1 MFGKKKKD
9 PNQAMIQQIRETFGA
24 TEGSVD
30 DKELS
35 HMIDLVGGADTLMRQ
50 LVHRT
55 NAYMESQLALAK
67 VINDGMAE
75 LKAKQ
80 EEQKDEDATPESA
93 INFIEFQ
100 GQMKGLTFG
109 FALMVMG
116 TEKVMELMDIL
127 GDGPDTMDAIST
139 RGVQL
144 ASRMLLAH
152 TVFEDALDTDGVGG
166 ATDLL
171 EKMVASDGDLEGIVR
186 QNMMDGFEKLL
197 KDSDNNKNA

>member
-30 DKELS
+30 DRELS
-35 HMIDLVGGADTLMRQ
+35 HMIDLVGGSDTLMKQ

-55 NAYMESQLALAK
+55 NSYMESQLALAK

-80 EEQKDEDATPESA
+80 DEQKDEDATPESA
-93 INFIEFQ
+93 INYIEFQ

-109 FALMVMG
+109 FAMMVMG
-116 TEKVMELMDIL
+116 TEKVMELMDLL

-186 QNMMDGFEKLL
+186 DNMMDGFEKLL
-197 KDSDNNKNA
+197 RDSDNNS